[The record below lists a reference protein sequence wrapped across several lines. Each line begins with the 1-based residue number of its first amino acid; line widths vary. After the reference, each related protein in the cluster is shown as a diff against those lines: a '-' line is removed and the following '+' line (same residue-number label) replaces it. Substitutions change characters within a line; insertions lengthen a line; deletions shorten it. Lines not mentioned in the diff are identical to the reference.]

1 MHLLHITL
9 VVKFLD
15 EIIELNG
22 ANPLEYRQGL
32 LVVPYISYMSHN
44 SGGVTNLKEISIVES

>member
-44 SGGVTNLKEISIVES
+44 NGGVTNLKEISIVES